1 MKNKFLL
8 MCLFLFAVLAVPAA
22 YADNMEELSTYFE
35 IRDTIQLM
43 NDEMENALKSPDT
56 VSLFDEKDI
65 ELKIESFIGFM
76 KHRVSV
82 YASSD
87 SKLKFHYIKK
97 LDNLL
102 HNTSN
107 LFAQAR
113 PVIQLKRDAKSNKQ
127 SNPIPPVSYS
137 TITHPY
143 FDSID
148 FRTLASRE
156 PLSDDPKEI
165 KAVAVVPVAE
175 KKPENKKKEDLQAAP
190 VLPKD
195 VAPAT
200 TENAK
205 PSSNSNNKANDSK
218 NAVVAK
224 PSTDKP
230 TVAAKP
236 AAKATVPA
244 KPSTDKPTV
253 AAKPAEKTT
262 VSAKSSTDKAT
273 VITKP
278 VETAK
283 TAVADKKSEQE
294 VKPVITDNTPA
305 ITGDFMRPM
314 AIMIENHNQARPQ
327 SGLYKADVLYEI
339 PVEGGITRF
348 MGLFTQMPGLVG
360 PVRSCREYFVDR
372 ALEVDALYVHCGGSP
387 MGYAYISKS
396 KIRSIDEIK
405 NSPPFFRDKVRKAP
419 HNLYGNGD
427 AIYKYMAKRV
437 DMRVTTKPIPLSYG
451 IRTESGEA
459 NGDYLKIN
467 YHGNYNVVC
476 KYENGVYHRYMN
488 NILHLDRETQ
498 KPLEASAIVL
508 QTAAMRVV
516 DSVGRQE
523 ISFIGSGSAWIFEN
537 GHRTKVTWYKA
548 SPREKT
554 VYIDKNGNEYLFAEK
569 GQVWVQ
575 VISPNHKIFFEPVK
589 ETAKPAVKPAVKDSQ
604 KRAEKSA
611 KESAETKAKAGSTKS

>member
-8 MCLFLFAVLAVPAA
+8 MCLFLLAVLAMPVAH
-22 YADNMEELSTYFE
+22 ADNMEELSTYFE

-102 HNTSN
+102 RDTSN

-113 PVIQLKRDAKSNKQ
+113 PVIQLKRESKSNKQ
-127 SNPIPPVSYS
+127 TNPIPPVSYS

-190 VLPKD
+190 VLPK
-195 VAPAT
+195 VVNPTPA
-200 TENAK
+200 EAVK
-205 PSSNSNNKANDSK
+205 PSSDSK
-218 NAVVAK
+218 NKTNDGKNA
-224 PSTDKP
+224 
-230 TVAAKP
+230 
-236 AAKATVPA
+236 
-244 KPSTDKPTV
+244 V

-262 VSAKSSTDKAT
+262 VPAKSSTDKAT
-273 VITKP
+273 VTTKS

-283 TAVADKKSEQE
+283 TDVADKKSEQE
-294 VKPVITDNTPA
+294 VKPVIASNTPV

-387 MGYAYISKS
+387 MGYAYIAKS
-396 KIRSIDEIK
+396 KIRSVDEIK

-451 IRTESGEA
+451 IRTEAGEA

-589 ETAKPAVKPAVKDSQ
+589 ETAKPAVKGTQ
-604 KRAEKSA
+604 KPTEKSA
-611 KESAETKAKAGSTKS
+611 KDSAETKTTKAGTTKS

>member
-218 NAVVAK
+218 NAVV
-224 PSTDKP
+224 
-230 TVAAKP
+230 
-236 AAKATVPA
+236 A

>member
-8 MCLFLFAVLAVPAA
+8 LCLLLSVVLTMPVAN
-22 YADNMEELSTYFE
+22 ADNMEELSTYFE
-35 IRDTIQLM
+35 IRDTIMLM
-43 NDEMENALKSPDT
+43 NSEMENALKTPDDI
-56 VSLFDEKDI
+56 SLFDEKDI

-76 KHRVSV
+76 KNRVNV

-87 SKLKFHYIKK
+87 SKLKFHYVKK

-102 HNTSN
+102 HETSS
-107 LFAQAR
+107 LFAQAK
-113 PVIQLKRDAKSNKQ
+113 PVIQLKRDAKTVKQ
-127 SNPIPPVSYS
+127 TNPIPPVSYS

-156 PLSDDPKEI
+156 PLSDDPKDI
-165 KAVAVVPVAE
+165 KDAATIPV
-175 KKPENKKKEDLQAAP
+175 ENKKPADKKTENKKNENKKEEKLPVAP
-190 VLPKD
+190 VLPKS
-195 VAPAT
+195 VAPVTA
-200 TENAK
+200 EAPK
-205 PSSNSNNKANDSK
+205 AAPAPANKKTDDSK
-218 NAVVAK
+218 KAAV
-224 PSTDKP
+224 TQ
-230 TVAAKP
+230 KP
-236 AAKATVPA
+236 ATEKNTV
-244 KPSTDKPTV
+244 SE
-253 AAKPAEKTT
+253 KPAETKKTAE
-262 VSAKSSTDKAT
+262 AK
-273 VITKP
+273 KP
-278 VETAK
+278 VEGKKPAEAEK
-283 TAVADKKSEQE
+283 TVVADTKTPEV
-294 VKPVITDNTPA
+294 VKPVVTSNTPV

-387 MGYAYISKS
+387 MGYAYIAKS
-396 KIRSIDEIK
+396 KIRSVDEIK

-419 HNLYGNGD
+419 HNLYGTGE

-437 DMRVTTKPIPLSYG
+437 DMRVNTKPIPLSYG
-451 IRTESGEA
+451 VRGEGGEA
-459 NGDYLKIN
+459 VGDYLRIN

-523 ISFIGSGSAWIFEN
+523 ISFIGSGTAWIFEN
-537 GHRTKVTWYKA
+537 GQRTKVTWYKA
-548 SPREKT
+548 APREKT
-554 VYIDKNGNEYLFAEK
+554 VYIDSNGNEYLFADK

-575 VISPNHKIFFEPVK
+575 VISPNHKVFFEPVK
-589 ETAKPAVKPAVKDSQ
+589 ETAKPAAKPA
-604 KRAEKSA
+604 A
-611 KESAETKAKAGSTKS
+611 KPVAKPAAKAAETNTKTGTAKP